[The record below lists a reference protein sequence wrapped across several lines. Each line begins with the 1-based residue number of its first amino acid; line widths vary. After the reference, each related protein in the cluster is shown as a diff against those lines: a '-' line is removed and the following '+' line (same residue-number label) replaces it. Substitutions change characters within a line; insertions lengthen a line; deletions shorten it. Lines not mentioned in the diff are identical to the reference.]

1 MDGINLSNSFMD
13 DPDTSGLNL
22 GDDFFDEDLGDEEHD
37 LDGIFD
43 VESDAVVN
51 SNASSKDGYSK
62 SLEEGINKGN
72 SKGSKDKAGDASN
85 KKGTKS
91 NQKKRQRS
99 SAAKAKDEGDD
110 GQAPAWHS
118 EGDKPYRER
127 MIGEM

>member
-1 MDGINLSNSFMD
+1 MD

-51 SNASSKDGYSK
+51 SNTSSKQGFSR
-62 SLEEGINKGN
+62 SLGEGSSNGN
-72 SKGSKDKAGDASN
+72 SKSSKDKAGDSRN
-85 KKGTKS
+85 KKGEKS
-91 NQKKRQRS
+91 NQKKRRRS
-99 SAAKAKDEGDD
+99 SAAKVKNHGDD
-110 GQAPAWHS
+110 GPAPAWHS